1 MGLHEIEKLLHN
13 KTNFSKIEDSVHRM
27 EENFCQLYIR
37 QGTDNQNIHGAQK
50 TNLSKNQRPNG
61 MGK

>member
-1 MGLHEIEKLLHN
+1 
-13 KTNFSKIEDSVHRM
+13 M